1 MNKPYGVDIYI
12 SRDIDLSDAK
22 LAISEVLRLPV
33 DNIWDGDAV
42 AIGEMLD
49 DGVPDSWAV
58 FWKTGNIDFPIKFDI
73 EAIDGRDP
81 RLAIGDLRRALNG
94 DIAIP
99 DDSSENPYAMI
110 LFKENG
116 TIEKTSMDEV

>member
-1 MNKPYGVDIYI
+1 MTKAHGVDVYI
-12 SRDIDLSDAK
+12 SKDINLADAK
-22 LAISEVLRLPV
+22 LAIFEVLSIHA
-33 DNIWDGDAV
+33 NYIWDGDAV
-42 AIGEMLD
+42 AVGEMLD

-73 EAIDGRDP
+73 EAIDRRNLKLEVGN
-81 RLAIGDLRRALNG
+81 LRRALSG

-99 DDSSENPYAMI
+99 DDSSANPYAMI

-116 TIEKTSMDEV
+116 TIQKTFIGEI